1 MKSKKRMFVL
11 ALDGT
16 PYSFLRGMIDD
27 GKMPNL
33 AALARQSSFARMDS
47 VQPPVS
53 SVAWA
58 SFMTGRQ
65 PYQHGIMGFIDR
77 DPSTMEWY
85 VPLADKLKGKT
96 LWSSLSDNDKRVF
109 VMNVP
114 MTYPPREVNGIMI
127 CGFLGSDITKG
138 TYPSEIGAQ
147 LQTMGYRIDSDVELA
162 KRNLDAFIADLN
174 HVYEKR
180 IRTMWE
186 YFGREA
192 WDFFMT
198 HIMETDR
205 LHHFT
210 WELMETG
217 HPKYESVFMQFYH
230 KIDRLIG
237 DIINKIPNDM
247 ELILLSD
254 HGFTTLKKEVYLN
267 RWLWEKGLLRFTKPV
282 PENLK
287 DIHPSSVA
295 YSLYPGRIYINLKGR
310 EKTGTVKQGLEYE
323 QTRQNIKNLL
333 TRFKDPVT
341 NHPIIKQVLSRE
353 EIYDD
358 DHRFAPDQKSKE
370 TLLYTPDLIAVPFD
384 GYDLKGPLWRKNL
397 FEKTVFNGMH
407 TFDDAFVLSRKMKL
421 PEKRLSIADLV
432 PLILDWMEG
441 ESKK

>member
-1 MKSKKRMFVL
+1 MKASKRIFVL

-16 PYSFLRGMIDD
+16 PYSFLSNMIKS

-33 AALARQSSFARMDS
+33 AGLVKKSSFTQMDS

-65 PYQHGIMGFIDR
+65 PHEHGIMGFIDR

-85 VPLADKLKGKT
+85 VPLADRLRAKT
-96 LWSSLSDNDKRVF
+96 LWSILSEHNKRVF

-114 MTYPPREVNGIMI
+114 MTYPPQKVNGIMI

-138 TYPSEIGAQ
+138 TYPSEIGTLLKAK
-147 LQTMGYRIDSDVELA
+147 GYRIDSDVELA
-162 KRNLDAFIADLN
+162 KRDLDGFVKDLKE
-174 HVYEKR
+174 VLEKR
-180 IRTMWE
+180 IDVMWE
-186 YFGREA
+186 YFEREK

-210 WELMETG
+210 WELMETR
-217 HPKYESVFMQFYH
+217 HPKYESVFQEFYQR
-230 KIDRLIG
+230 IDRLIG
-237 DIINKIPNDM
+237 DVIRKIPKDM

-267 RWLWEKGLLRFTKPV
+267 RWLWKKRLLRFTKPV

-287 DIHPSSVA
+287 DIHPSSKA

-310 EKTGTVKQGLEYE
+310 EKTGSVNPGIEYE
-323 QTRQNIKNLL
+323 QTRRTLKESLL
-333 TRFKDPVT
+333 QFKDPQTDQPV
-341 NHPIIKQVLSRE
+341 IKQVLNRE
-353 EIYDD
+353 EIYEEHNQHDSV
-358 DHRFAPDQKSKE
+358 RGQKE
-370 TLLYTPDLIAVPFD
+370 TNSITPDLIAVPYD
-384 GYDLKGPLWRKNL
+384 GYDLKGQLWRKNL

-407 TFDDAFVLSRKMKL
+407 TYDDAFFLIRERDL
-421 PEKRLSIADLV
+421 PEKRLSIADIA
-432 PLILDWMEG
+432 PIILNLMDLE
-441 ESKK
+441 E